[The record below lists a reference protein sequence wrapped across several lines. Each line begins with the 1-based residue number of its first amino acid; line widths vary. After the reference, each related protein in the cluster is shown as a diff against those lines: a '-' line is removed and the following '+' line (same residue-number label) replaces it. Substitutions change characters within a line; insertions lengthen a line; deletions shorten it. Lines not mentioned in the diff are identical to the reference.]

1 MPKMTS
7 PPSGVKVRMYRQG
20 HGDCF
25 LLAFAGRDGRRK
37 RNVYV
42 LIDCGLKPKSEV
54 KNQKIDTIIDDIN
67 EATGGHIDVVIVTHE
82 HQDHVNG
89 FAKKKNRK
97 NLFDKIKSI
106 GQIWLAWTEDE
117 TDDLANALRNRFSDT
132 LLTLAFAQEEVAGL
146 LDADKLHERL
156 SDLIGTEIGDEGTTP
171 ASGKEGAALLKNF
184 RQARKDNPLAAAP
197 VLAAGSIKGIT
208 NKRAIKYLRDRA
220 EGETFLSPDQPP
232 EELPNVKDLKVYALG
247 PPRDEALLLDLDP
260 EGSEEFHI
268 APSGDGLALDG
279 DVLGFAQA
287 IAPEMNESEDDCPF
301 AVRHRIDADE
311 VFKFKAPDAGQARLE
326 KSYWLEYLQN
336 SYGKAKSDS
345 STMHKDVAWRRI
357 DDDWM
362 GAAEGLALRLNK
374 EVNNTSLVL
383 AFELPKTKKVL
394 LFTGDAQRGSWIG
407 WSDLEWTDADNNKTT
422 ARDLLGRCVLYKVG
436 HHGSHNAT
444 LNGTETDDYANIG
457 WMARGAFAKDFA
469 AMIPANTAW
478 ALGKSQPWV
487 HPLPQIEAALIEK
500 AEGRVFR
507 SDKDTIEK
515 AATSDISDADW
526 ADFKADRV
534 KETDLYFE
542 YEIEDK

>member
-7 PPSGVKVRMYRQG
+7 PPSGVKIRMYRQG

-25 LLAFAGRDGRRK
+25 LLAFAGREGRRK

-54 KNQKIDTIIDDIN
+54 KNQKIDKIIDDIN
-67 EATGGHIDVVIVTHE
+67 EATGGHIDIVVVTHE

-97 NLFDKIKSI
+97 HLFDKIKSI
-106 GQIWLAWTEDE
+106 GQIWLAWTEDG
-117 TDDLANALRNRFSDT
+117 TDDLANALRDRFKDT
-132 LLTLAFAQEEVAGL
+132 LLTLAFAQEKVAGL
-146 LDADKLHERL
+146 QGADALRDRL
-156 SDLIGTEIGDEGTTP
+156 SDLLGTEIGDEGTAP
-171 ASGKEGAALLKNF
+171 ALGKEGAVLLKDF
-184 RQARKDNPLAAAP
+184 RAAHNANPLAAAP
-197 VLAAGSIKGIT
+197 VLAASSIKGIT
-208 NKRAIKYLRDRA
+208 NKRAMKYLRDRA
-220 EGETFLSPDQPP
+220 ESEIFLSPDQPP
-232 EELPNVKDLKVYALG
+232 EALPHVKDLKVYALG

-260 EGSEEFHI
+260 EGSEEFHL
-268 APSGDGLALDG
+268 APSGSGLALAG
-279 DVLGFAQA
+279 DALSFAQA
-287 IAPEMNESEDDCPF
+287 IAPEMRDEEDDCPF
-301 AVRHRIDADE
+301 SVRHRIDAEE
-311 VFKFKAPDAGQARLE
+311 VFEFTQPSDPENKTDKTERLAF
-326 KSYWLEYLQN
+326 LQN
-336 SYGKAKSDS
+336 SYGKATPGSA
-345 STMHKDVAWRRI
+345 HQNVAWRQI
-357 DDDWM
+357 ENDWM

-407 WSDLEWTDADNNKTT
+407 WSDLEWTDSEDNKTT

-457 WMARGAFAKDFA
+457 WMARGTFAKEFT
-469 AMIPANTAW
+469 AMIPANTEW

-487 HPLPQIEAALIEK
+487 HPLPQIEAALLEK
-500 AEGRVFR
+500 ADGRVFR
-507 SDKDTIEK
+507 SDRDSIEK
-515 AATSDISDADW
+515 ADTSDLSDAEW
-526 ADFKADRV
+526 EAFKADRV
-534 KETDLYFE
+534 VETDLYFE